1 MELYGW
7 KSSIACWKY
16 FKKNFLYQC
25 SLLQLVRSVK
35 LFWGGYFRI
44 SFRVFTWTVLL
55 RINKMKDSK
64 LQMWLK
70 SWMRLWPERKCC
82 IKFCF
87 FYLLLSCL
95 ISWSKTWKRV
105 PIKVF
110 WRCFIFWQF
119 YTWHL
124 FHFFSISIIY
134 RQCLIL
140 NSRGVHLYQW
150 TSVHVNMI
158 HCL

>member
-70 SWMRLWPERKCC
+70 SWMRLWPERNSMLYKVLFFLLFIILSYFL
-82 IKFCF
+82 IKNVKKGTYKSF
-87 FYLLLSCL
+87 L
-95 ISWSKTWKRV
+95 KM
-105 PIKVF
+105 
-110 WRCFIFWQF
+110 
-119 YTWHL
+119 
-124 FHFFSISIIY
+124 FHFLTILYLTSIPFF
-134 RQCLIL
+134 
-140 NSRGVHLYQW
+140 
-150 TSVHVNMI
+150 
-158 HCL
+158 